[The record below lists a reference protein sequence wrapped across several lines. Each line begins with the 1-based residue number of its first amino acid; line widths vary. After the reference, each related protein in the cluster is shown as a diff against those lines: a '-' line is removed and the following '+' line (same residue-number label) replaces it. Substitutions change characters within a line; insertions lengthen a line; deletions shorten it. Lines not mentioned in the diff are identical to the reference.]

1 MFFSAASSWSVVA
14 GAGAGTGTGAG
25 AGADE
30 VALTEA
36 SGAETD
42 LRGIVLVCVCIHN
55 IVR

>member
-1 MFFSAASSWSVVA
+1 V
-14 GAGAGTGTGAG
+14 

-30 VALTEA
+30 VAVTEA